1 MQPNSKALY
10 HITQNP
16 WRKDGGQLALQVQI
30 KNDTLMFYD
39 TNRGHM
45 IHGKLVEE
53 YENGFAFEA
62 FEQEGAWV
70 NGLWIFRE
78 VTIQDFRQHLC
89 QAVGHGEVIAKT
101 INTTEELWEWYRK
114 TFPL

>member
-10 HITQNP
+10 NIDQTP
-16 WRKDGGQLALQVQI
+16 WRKDGVQLALQVQI

-53 YENGFAFEA
+53 
-62 FEQEGAWV
+62 
-70 NGLWIFRE
+70 
-78 VTIQDFRQHLC
+78 
-89 QAVGHGEVIAKT
+89 
-101 INTTEELWEWYRK
+101 
-114 TFPL
+114 

>member
-10 HITQNP
+10 NIDQTP
-16 WRKDGGQLALQVQI
+16 WRKDGVQLALQVQI

-53 YENGFAFEA
+53 YENGFAFEVS
-62 FEQEGAWV
+62 EQEGAWV
-70 NGLWIFRE
+70 TGLWVFRE

-89 QAVGHGEVIAKT
+89 QAVGNGEAIAKT

>member
-10 HITQNP
+10 NIDQTP
-16 WRKDGGQLALQVQI
+16 WRKDGVQLALHVQI
-30 KNDTLMFYD
+30 KNDILMFYD

-62 FEQEGAWV
+62 FEGEGLSA
-70 NGLWIFRE
+70 NGLWVFHE
-78 VTIQDFRQHLC
+78 VTIEEFKHHIYKT
-89 QAVGHGEVIAKT
+89 VGNGKGIADTLKT
-101 INTTEELWEWYRK
+101 TDELWEWYRK